1 MTYELRPGIV
11 FTRICGEYMLIPSR
25 QASDACPSL
34 KRLGLIGA
42 ALIETIMKKEPLEK
56 VCKAYEILGN
66 KSPEEARE
74 KVLKMIDGLIRQGFL
89 IECSENGCPQE
100 NPPAEEVSNDKD

>member
-11 FTRICGEYMLIPSR
+11 LTKICGEYMLIPSR
-25 QASDACPSL
+25 QASESCPSL

-42 ALIETIMKKEPLEK
+42 SLIETINKKEPLDK

-66 KSPEEARE
+66 KTPEEARE
-74 KVLKMIDGLIRQGFL
+74 KIRKMVDDLLREGFL
-89 IECSENGCPQE
+89 IETMENQPLE
-100 NPPAEEVSNDKD
+100 NLFLEERPHDAD